1 MEVVPTV
8 QFSNPSSLLKPILTD
23 ATYFIGKRL
32 KFGGFGVSK
41 TTVYVACFYTRV
53 LIAHIVTQL

>member
-1 MEVVPTV
+1 MNASHFYNNLSERLNLD
-8 QFSNPSSLLKPILTD
+8 FNLTD